1 MTANERAGRSGAA
14 WLTAAALGLTF
25 LLVSRTGNAWI
36 EHEHEYVVLA
46 GFERL
51 LEEHRSKQRSLAEVW
66 KLARRTHPDVLCE
79 GVTAS
84 AHGRERGCI
93 GFSMLA
99 ALAADHSC
107 SPSDLSRTLA
117 ARWLAGVLD
126 VSRRTA
132 DAIAEAD
139 ADKDRHAHLDAWRQ
153 AHLDFQHVDREYL
166 TRAEG
171 NNAHF
176 QLPRQGEKLEI
187 HLRTA
192 LWQATESNAIANYV
206 HYHAAALRLAAS
218 ARDKCKTAYA
228 SCAAAQTEV
237 WRALAAEAFALHF
250 LGDAFSAG
258 HIVGTWGDAPTRM
271 GSHDYYSENGV
282 DARTWSGWSYAAYGD
297 SFQTRDD
304 VVQASIAIATSLKQ
318 LALAFESG
326 FAALSS
332 YDRHF
337 LGKIGLSWDLD
348 SCKEPRVSRDLWQLQ
363 NAAFVLEVLRD
374 TPVPATRVPALPR
387 FPNEVGVFY
396 TPALDIAARLDFS
409 EPVGKRIP
417 LRVRAAIPG
426 IGFAAAGISARNLD
440 GLVYFR
446 VPLLI
451 DGSEPGAS
459 TAPRVGIGIEWHVP
473 FFLLPLDLLPLFPIY
488 LVDQASGGDLYFR
501 IAARAAAG
509 GAIARWQRIR
519 SLNFLEGAS
528 WQIVLGREG
537 TVAVYARAPNE
548 QRGSVDARDVVGLD
562 NHSYTQIQLPIL
574 AMTGKHIYAGDLALD
589 SRFRFGYDVSFRDG
603 ETLHGIWLGW
613 GLDVRRYF
621 WRP

>member
-1 MTANERAGRSGAA
+1 MGAA
-14 WLTAAALGLTF
+14 RITALALGLALA
-25 LLVSRTGNAWI
+25 LLPRTANAWI
-36 EHEHEYVVLA
+36 EHEHEHVVLEA
-46 GFERL
+46 FARL
-51 LEEHRSKQRSLAEVW
+51 LEEKPAEVNTLAEVW
-66 KLARRTHPDVLCE
+66 KLGRRAHPGVLCD
-79 GVTAS
+79 GVIIS
-84 AHGRERGCI
+84 AESGRDRGCI

-107 SPSDLSRTLA
+107 SPSDLSRTLNA
-117 ARWLAGVLD
+117 KWLAGVLE
-126 VSRRTA
+126 VTRRTQN
-132 DAIAEAD
+132 AIAEAD

-192 LWQATESNAIANYV
+192 LWRGTESNAIANYV
-206 HYHAAALRLAAS
+206 HYHAAALRLAAAARAKCAKLTS
-218 ARDKCKTAYA
+218 A
-228 SCAAAQTEV
+228 CAAAREDV
-237 WRALAAEAFALHF
+237 WQAFSAEAFALHF

-297 SFQTRDD
+297 SFQRRDD
-304 VVQASIAIATSLKQ
+304 VVQASIAISTSLKQ
-318 LALAFESG
+318 LARV
-326 FAALSS
+326 FAEGLSALEFT
-332 YDRHF
+332 DRHF
-337 LGKIGLSWDLD
+337 LGRIAIDPDLN
-348 SCKEPRVSRDLWQLQ
+348 SCKAARVSHDLWQLQ
-363 NAAFVLEVLRD
+363 AAVFVLEVVSD

-396 TPALDIAARLDFS
+396 TPALDIAARLDFT
-409 EPVGKRIP
+409 EPFGDRIP
-417 LRVRAAIPG
+417 LRARAAIPG

-440 GLVYFR
+440 GLVYLR

-451 DGSEPGAS
+451 DGSAPGAS
-459 TAPRVGIGIEWHVP
+459 TAPRVGIGLEWHVP
-473 FFLLPLDLLPLFPIY
+473 FFFLPLDLIPLFPIY

-519 SLNFLEGAS
+519 SLNFLDGAS

-537 TVAVYARAPNE
+537 TVAVYSAAATE
-548 QRGSVDARDVVGLD
+548 QSGSVDTRDFLGLD
-562 NHSYTQIQLPIL
+562 NRGYTQIQLPIL

-589 SRFRFGYDVSFRDG
+589 SRFRFGYDVSFREG
-603 ETLHGIWLGW
+603 EVIHGLWLGW
-613 GLDVRRYF
+613 GFEARRYF

>member
-1 MTANERAGRSGAA
+1 LGGAQLA
-14 WLTAAALGLTF
+14 AAALGLVLA
-25 LLVSRTGNAWI
+25 LLTRTAGAWI
-36 EHEHEYVVLA
+36 EHEHEHVVLEA
-46 GFERL
+46 FARM
-51 LEEHRSKQRSLAEVW
+51 LEEKPKEVSTLAEVW
-66 KLARRTHPDVLCE
+66 KTARETHPDVLCE
-79 GVTAS
+79 GVIIS
-84 AHGRERGCI
+84 ARNGQEQRCI

-117 ARWLAGVLD
+117 AGWLSGVLE
-126 VSRRTA
+126 VTRRTE
-132 DAIAEAD
+132 DAIAEAH

-192 LWQATESNAIANYV
+192 LWRSTESNAIANYV
-206 HYHAAALRLAAS
+206 HYHAAALHLAAS
-218 ARDKCKTAYA
+218 AQKKCAPGGGTCPRARA
-228 SCAAAQTEV
+228 EA

-250 LGDAFSAG
+250 LGDSFSAG
-258 HIVGTWGDAPTRM
+258 HIVGTWGDGPTRM

-297 SFQTRDD
+297 SFQRRED
-304 VVQASIAIATSLKQ
+304 VVQAAIAITTSLTQ
-318 LALAFESG
+318 LARVFEKG
-326 FAALSS
+326 LAAL
-332 YDRHF
+332 DANDQHF
-337 LGKIGLSWDLD
+337 LGKVTVDPDLD
-348 SCKEPRVSRDLWQLQ
+348 SCKAARVSHDLWQLQ
-363 NAAFVLEVLRD
+363 GARFVVEVVRD

-396 TPALDIAARLDFS
+396 TPALDIAARLDFT
-409 EPVGKRIP
+409 EPVGDRIP
-417 LRVRAAIPG
+417 LRARAAIAG
-426 IGFAAAGISARNLD
+426 IGFAASGISARNLD
-440 GLVYFR
+440 GLIYLR
-446 VPLLI
+446 APLLL
-451 DGSEPGAS
+451 DGSAPGAS

-473 FFLLPLDLLPLFPIY
+473 FFLLPLDLIPLAPIY
-488 LVDQASGGDLYFR
+488 LVDQATGGDLYFR

-519 SLNFLEGAS
+519 NLSFLDGAS

-537 TVAVYARAPNE
+537 TVAVYAKGSRE
-548 QRGSVDARDVVGLD
+548 QRGSVDAADAVGLD
-562 NHSYTQIQLPIL
+562 NHGYTQIQLPIL

-589 SRFRFGYDVSFRDG
+589 SRFRLGYDVSFREG
-603 ETLHGIWLGW
+603 ETIHGIWLGW
-613 GLDVRRYF
+613 GFEVRRYF

>member
-1 MTANERAGRSGAA
+1 V
-14 WLTAAALGLTF
+14 AALVTRAA
-25 LLVSRTGNAWI
+25 SAWI
-36 EHEHEYVVLA
+36 EHEHEYVVLEA
-46 GFERL
+46 FARM
-51 LEEHRSKQRSLAEVW
+51 LEERPREVATLTEIW
-66 KLARRTHPDVLCE
+66 KLARKSHPDVLCE
-79 GVTAS
+79 GVTIS
-84 AHGRERGCI
+84 ARDGRDRGCI

-117 ARWLAGVLD
+117 ASWLSGVLEIT
-126 VSRRTA
+126 RRTQ
-132 DAIAEAD
+132 DGIAEAD
-139 ADKDRHAHLDAWRQ
+139 ADEDRHAHLDAWRQ

-192 LWQATESNAIANYV
+192 LWRGTESNAIANYV
-206 HYHAAALRLAAS
+206 HYHAAALRLAA
-218 ARDKCKTAYA
+218 AAHDKCKPLNR
-228 SCAAAQTEV
+228 SCAAAQRDV
-237 WRALAAEAFALHF
+237 WLALASEAFALHF
-250 LGDAFSAG
+250 LGDSFSAG

-297 SFQTRDD
+297 SFQRRDD
-304 VVQASIAIATSLKQ
+304 VVQASIAIATSLTQ
-318 LALAFESG
+318 LGRAFEQG
-326 FAALSS
+326 YAALPA

-337 LGKIGLSWDLD
+337 LEKTALDPDLN
-348 SCKEPRVSRDLWQLQ
+348 SCKAPRVSRDLWQLQ
-363 NAAFVLEVLRD
+363 AGAFVREVVRD

-387 FPNEVGVFY
+387 FPNEVGIFY
-396 TPALDIAARLDFS
+396 TPALDIAARLDFT
-409 EPVGKRIP
+409 EPVGDRIP
-417 LRVRAAIPG
+417 LRARAAIPG

-440 GLVYFR
+440 GLVYAR
-446 VPLLI
+446 IPLLL

-459 TAPRVGIGIEWHVP
+459 TAPRVGIGVEWHVP
-473 FFLLPLDLLPLFPIY
+473 FFLLPLDLIPLAPIY
-488 LVDQASGGDLYFR
+488 LVDQATGGDLYFR

-519 SLNFLEGAS
+519 SLNFLGDGAS

-537 TVAVYARAPNE
+537 TVAVYAGER
-548 QRGSVDARDVVGLD
+548 RGSVDARDVVGLD
-562 NHSYTQIQLPIL
+562 NHGYTQIQLPIL
-574 AMTGKHIYAGDLALD
+574 AVTGKHMYAGDLALD

-603 ETLHGIWLGW
+603 ETIHGLWLGW
-613 GLDVRRYF
+613 GFEVRRYF